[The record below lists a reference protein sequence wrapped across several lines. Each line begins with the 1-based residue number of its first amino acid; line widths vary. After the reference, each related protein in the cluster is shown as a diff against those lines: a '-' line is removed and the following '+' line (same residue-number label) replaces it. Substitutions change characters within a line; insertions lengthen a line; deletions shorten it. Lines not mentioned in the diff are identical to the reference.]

1 MTDARLPG
9 YWLTEMR
16 FTDLTDKQ
24 WRVFTG
30 LLMWSVEQGTDGH
43 VPTRYV
49 GTVHLDGVDD
59 EDLDALVE
67 CKVLE
72 RVSTGVQLLDWADPR
87 GLRQSTA
94 EQVAKYRQGGRERQ
108 AAFRARQKTRDVT
121 RDVGGGFQSELSSTS
136 AYVPGDSTR
145 DVTRYAPGRKRHQFK
160 AGDDEDEPPHPH
172 EKNALPSLKRACE
185 DARLQ
190 ITAEEL
196 LPDAYRIG
204 NGDPWDG
211 YLEIKAA
218 IDQGF
223 AGARNPV
230 AVLKKRLR
238 DIRSPRPV
246 IAKNDE
252 WMYPPGANVRS
263 A

>member
-16 FTDLTDKQ
+16 FQDLSDKE

-49 GTVHLDGVDD
+49 PTVHLDGVDE
-59 EDLDALVE
+59 EDLDALVD
-67 CKVLE
+67 CGVLE
-72 RVSTGVQLLDWADPR
+72 RVSTGVQLLGWADPR

-108 AAFRARQKTRDVT
+108 AAFRARKKTREVT
-121 RDVGGGFQSELSSTS
+121 RDVGGGFHSESSSAS
-136 AYVPGDSTR
+136 AYVPGDSTH
-145 DVTRYAPGRKRHQFK
+145 DVTRYAPS
-160 AGDDEDEPPHPH
+160 HPH

-190 ITAEEL
+190 ISAEEL

-204 NGDPWDG
+204 NGDPWVG

-230 AVLKKRLR
+230 AVLRKRLQE
-238 DIRSPRPV
+238 IRSPRPV
-246 IAKNDE
+246 IAKSDE
-252 WMYPPGANVRS
+252 WMYPPTANVRPV
-263 A
+263 